1 MATPTKTSSKSV
13 SGIQQKDADR
23 VIPESRRA
31 DGTVRKERKVRPG
44 YTPPEDVAK
53 YTNRIL
59 EAARPAAAVPAAP
72 VSAISDNATKTKTQI
87 KNEKRRAKRK
97 EEGSQPS
104 ESTGS
109 SSSSSEPVNKDDK
122 VEGGDGGSKPLSTDP
137 VDPKLS
143 TTTSA
148 TTTTTDTTTDTTTEA
163 TPVDREKKLRGLNKK
178 LRQAEQLKERQDKGE
193 EMLPEQLE
201 KISKMTDLQAQI
213 AELSL

>member
-1 MATPTKTSSKSV
+1 MATRTKASTKSV
-13 SGIQQKDADR
+13 SGIQQRDDADR

-53 YTNRIL
+53 YTNRVL
-59 EAARPAAAVPAAP
+59 EAARPVPVPAAP
-72 VSAISDNATKTKTQI
+72 VSTVSDNATKTKTQI

-104 ESTGS
+104 ESAGS
-109 SSSSSEPVNKDDK
+109 SSTEPVNKDNDK
-122 VEGGDGGSKPLSTDP
+122 VEGGDDGSKPLSTDP
-137 VDPKLS
+137 VDPKL
-143 TTTSA
+143 TTTA
-148 TTTTTDTTTDTTTEA
+148 TTTTTTETTAEV

-201 KISKMTDLQAQI
+201 KISKITDLLAQI